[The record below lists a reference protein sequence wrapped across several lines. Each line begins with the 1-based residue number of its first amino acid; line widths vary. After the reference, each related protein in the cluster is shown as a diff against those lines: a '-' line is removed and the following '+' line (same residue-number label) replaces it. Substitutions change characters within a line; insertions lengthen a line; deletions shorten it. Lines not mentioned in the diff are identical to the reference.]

1 MRRHNVM
8 RNFSKTL
15 TGIFLLFA
23 LIVQSEPVSA
33 GNVYIRAG
41 AEGVG
46 QDAWLE
52 LNDADQFS
60 LGLVGCKKSRD
71 KLDLQLVLSVYGKG
85 QVPSELEA
93 LRSTE
98 FDTTRGLDF
107 CINGICEDNEFHSE
121 AREWGNVLLKDITID
136 RNQEKIRSM
145 RVIVPD
151 ESMKYEYQGDV
162 DGILKKSAKRRQA
175 RTSEGAP
182 PLPTFRGFFA
192 ISFDNG
198 QSRA

>member
-1 MRRHNVM
+1 VRRHNVM
-8 RNFSKTL
+8 RIFSKTL
-15 TGIFLLFA
+15 TGICLLFA

-52 LNDADQFS
+52 LIDADQFS
-60 LGLVGCKKSRD
+60 LGLVGCKKSRG

-98 FDTTRGLDF
+98 VDTTLGLDF
-107 CINGICEDNEFHSE
+107 CINGICEDNEFRSE

-145 RVIVPD
+145 CMVRIARARGRASLNAIPA
-151 ESMKYEYQGDV
+151 SSRNTWRAR
-162 DGILKKSAKRRQA
+162 SARSGRSCRRCN
-175 RTSEGAP
+175 RRCGGCGRP
-182 PLPTFRGFFA
+182 R
-192 ISFDNG
+192 
-198 QSRA
+198 R